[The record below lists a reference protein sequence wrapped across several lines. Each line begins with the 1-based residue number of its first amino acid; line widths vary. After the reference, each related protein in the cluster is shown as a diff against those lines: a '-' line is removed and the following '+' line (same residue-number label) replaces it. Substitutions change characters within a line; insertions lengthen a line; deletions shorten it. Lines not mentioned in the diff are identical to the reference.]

1 MVRSLFRRKLGLR
14 KNRSSGDKKANGF
27 RLPSEE
33 EWELARRGGD
43 PAKKD
48 FSYSFNGAS
57 SPSYDGKASTSADL
71 DKVGWYLYNPS
82 GKTTSAKGSAGTPGF
97 GFRIARN
104 AK

>member
-14 KNRSSGDKKANGF
+14 ENRSSGDKKANGF

-48 FSYSFNGAS
+48 FSYSFNGA
-57 SPSYDGKASTSADL
+57 
-71 DKVGWYLYNPS
+71 
-82 GKTTSAKGSAGTPGF
+82 GTPGF

-104 AK
+104 TK